1 MVAVEGSGTYAAVI
15 VEVNNVICRALLDTD
30 TLSSYVSLTLLE
42 KMNTKPFRKETKCI
56 EMMMYSTV
64 RKIDVFEF
72 EIEDL
77 C

>member
-1 MVAVEGSGTYAAVI
+1 MVAVEGSRTYAAVI
-15 VEVNNVICRALLDTD
+15 VKVNNIICRALLDTD

-42 KMNTKPFRKETKCI
+42 KVNTKPFRKENKCI